1 MKRDERTNAMRL
13 LEAAG
18 AEYEPFCY
26 EAKDALSGIEIA
38 EKLGFPRASVFKTLV
53 TVAGSKKN
61 YVFVVPADSELD
73 LKKAARAVGEK
84 TVAMIKQAQLLP
96 LTGYVHG
103 GCSSV
108 GMKKQFPTVVD
119 SSALAL
125 EKIVVSAGKIGRQVA
140 VSPQALALA
149 CPLTF
154 EKITRD

>member
-103 GCSSV
+103 GCSPV
-108 GMKKQFPTVVD
+108 GMKKQFPTVID

>member
-103 GCSSV
+103 GCSPV

-149 CPLTF
+149 CLLTF

>member
-1 MKRDERTNAMRL
+1 MKHDERTNAMRL

-18 AEYEPFCY
+18 VEYQPFCY
-26 EAKDALSGIEIA
+26 EAKDALSGVQIA

-53 TVAGSKKN
+53 TVAESKKN

-73 LKKAARAVGEK
+73 LKKAAKAVGEK
-84 TVAMIKQAQLLP
+84 AVAMIKQAQLLP

-103 GCSSV
+103 GCSPV

-125 EKIVVSAGKIGRQVA
+125 DRIIVSAGKIGRQVA
-140 VSPQALALA
+140 LSPRSLALA
-149 CPLTF
+149 CPLIF